1 MAERSMSAFLDAT
14 IEQVPNK
21 EIIISNRFKDKNGD
35 VIPFE
40 IRPISTAKIRKLRKN
55 AIKIING
62 KTDVDYDALNVS
74 MVIESVVFPDLKN
87 EELQKKFGV
96 MGESQLL
103 DAMLLPGEYD
113 ELVSQVTALCG
124 YNSEE
129 LVEEAKN

>member
-21 EIIISNRFKDKNGD
+21 EVIISNRFKDKNGD
-35 VIPFE
+35 TIPFE

>member
-35 VIPFE
+35 TIPFE
-40 IRPISTAKIRKLRKN
+40 IKPISTAKLRKLRKN
-55 AIKIING
+55 AIKIVNG
-62 KTDVDYDALNVS
+62 KTDVDYDALNVA